1 MNQFSKHEFT
11 FPKGY
16 HKFHKDQ
23 VYNFQLN
30 RWYSIGF
37 ARFED
42 MKEAGQKIN
51 SFADWKVEMINLA
64 EKAVLEKRYLNAA
77 IYYRSAEFYIINEN
91 SEKEE
96 LYRKFSDLFYQVMK
110 DEDFERFRVPYN
122 ESFLPVIKVPA
133 EEDTRGTIVMHGG
146 FDSFIEEWYFMI
158 KYLSKNGYEVIAF
171 EGPGQGAA
179 LKTYG
184 IPLDIEWEKP
194 TRAVLDYFDLDNVT
208 LWGLS
213 MGGWYCLRAAAF
225 ESRIKRVIASG
236 HSIDYMKSMPKVLY
250 HMHMFF
256 LKKFRKFTNKMA
268 LKSLKKGKGLEAW
281 MMGNL
286 MYITKKETPL
296 EAYDLFLELND
307 RNIHSEL
314 VKQDVLYLT
323 GRNDHFVPFKMHDLQ
338 LKALTN
344 ARSVTDIVFTRESH
358 AHNHCQIGNIG
369 LALDTMIEWL
379 EEKMATDFTK

>member
-1 MNQFSKHEFT
+1 MKHIPEF
-11 FPKGY
+11 PVGY
-16 HKFHKDQ
+16 HKFHKKQ

-51 SFADWKVEMINLA
+51 TFTDWKIEMIKLA
-64 EKAVLEKRYLNAA
+64 EKAIFEKRFLNAA
-77 IYYRSAEFYIINEN
+77 IYYRSAEFYIINED
-91 SEKEE
+91 SEKEN
-96 LYRKFSDLFYQVMK
+96 LYKKFSDLFYKVMK
-110 DEDFERFRVPYN
+110 DENFKRYNVPYN
-122 ESFLPVIKVPA
+122 ESFLPAIKVPA
-133 EEDTRGTIVMHGG
+133 IEYKKGTVVMHGG

-158 KYLSKNGYEVIAF
+158 KYLSKHGYEVIAF

-179 LKTYG
+179 LKTHG
-184 IPLDIEWEKP
+184 ITFDIEWEKP
-194 TRAVLDYFDLDNVT
+194 TKAVLDYFNLNNVT

-225 ESRIKRVIASG
+225 ESRIKRVIAAG

-256 LKKFRKFTNKMA
+256 LSRFRNLSNRMA
-268 LKSLKKGKGLEAW
+268 SKTVKKGKGLEAW

-286 MYITKKETPL
+286 MYITKKKNPI
-296 EAYDLFLELND
+296 EAYDLWLELND
-307 RNIHSEL
+307 KNLHSEL

-323 GRNDHFVPFKMHDLQ
+323 GRNDHFVPFKMHDMQ

-344 ARSVTDIVFTRESH
+344 ARSVTDIVFKKESH
-358 AHNHCQIGNIG
+358 AQNHCQIGNIG
-369 LALDTMIEWL
+369 LALDTMIEWI
-379 EEKMATDFTK
+379 EEKSGNF